1 MRPPRQPRSPREA
14 PRVVKPLDPPRLEEL
29 ALAYVARFAT
39 SAGKLGQYLKRKLR
53 ERGWEA
59 QDDSGAQPDIAALI
73 ERFVDAG
80 YIDDAGFARG
90 RASSL
95 HRRGYGDRR
104 VEQSLRGAG
113 IADDVRASVQGDE
126 VASRR
131 AALVLA
137 RKRGFGP
144 FGAGRPDPGPIDP
157 KTRQKQFAAMLR
169 AGHPL
174 DSVRVLIDAASE
186 ADALEWIDEATGDP
200 DT

>member
-1 MRPPRQPRSPREA
+1 MRPPRQPRP

-39 SAGKLGQYLKRKLR
+39 SAGKLAQYLKRKLR
-53 ERGWEA
+53 ERGWDSA
-59 QDDSGAQPDIAALI
+59 APQDTAALI

-80 YIDDAGFARG
+80 YVDDAGFARG

-104 VEQSLRGAG
+104 IEQSLRGAG
-113 IADDVRASVQGDE
+113 IAEDVRASVQGDE
-126 VASRR
+126 AESRR

-137 RKRGFGP
+137 RKRRFGP
-144 FGAGRPDPGPIDP
+144 FGAEKLDPAR
-157 KTRQKQFAAMLR
+157 RQKQFAAMLR

-174 DSVRVLIDAASE
+174 DSARVLIDAASE
-186 ADALEWIDEATGDP
+186 AEALEWVDEADGDP

>member
-1 MRPPRQPRSPREA
+1 MRQPRTPRP

-59 QDDSGAQPDIAALI
+59 EGVSGADPDVPALI
-73 ERFVDAG
+73 ERFVAAG
-80 YIDDAGFARG
+80 YVDDAGFARG
-90 RASSL
+90 RAAGL
-95 HRRGYGDRR
+95 HRRGFGDRR
-104 VEQSLRGAG
+104 VEQTLRGAG
-113 IADDVRASVQGDE
+113 IAEDVRASVQGDE
-126 VASRR
+126 AASRR

-144 FGAGRPDPGPIDP
+144 FGTEKPDPA
-157 KTRQKQFAAMLR
+157 KRQKQFAAMLR

-174 DSVRVLIDAASE
+174 DSVRILIDAASE
-186 ADALEWIDEATGDP
+186 ADALEWVDEAAGDP